1 MDSCRKPACC
11 TRLFSFDFSLI
22 MADIIQLLPEY
33 LANQIAAGEVVQ
45 RPASA
50 VKELL
55 ENAVDAG
62 ATQVQLIVKDAG
74 KQLVQVVD
82 NGSGMSPTDAR
93 MSLERHA
100 TSKIRT
106 TDDLFRIRTLG
117 FRGEALAS
125 IAAVAQVEVRTKQR
139 DQDTGTLLLI
149 EGSQITSQQPVACPD
164 GTSISVKNLFFNV
177 PARRNF
183 LKSNAVEMRHILDE
197 FQHVALANPQISF
210 SLFQNDLE
218 VFNLP
223 AGKLSQRIVSLLGN
237 GYKEQ
242 LAQVEEVT
250 PFLTVRGFIGK
261 PESAKKSRGDQFF
274 FVNNRFIRSAY
285 LNHAVLT
292 AYEGLL
298 PKDTHPFYVLFLDL
312 DPKSIDINVH
322 PTKTEIKFEDEK
334 TVYAILRAAA
344 KQSLGLHNMA
354 PSLDFDGN
362 VNFAP
367 IQPLRLSGQE
377 RNPFDDS
384 FQPDALA
391 SEARAAAKNTGR
403 PAGQDAYERQ
413 LPPRPTEQA
422 KRDLEEFY
430 KSLSQL
436 SVPDVE
442 HEATAVGVAVPTITP
457 LTPEEDLPADD
468 QPLSGGLNLQA
479 GFTAMPPA
487 PGPFPTK
494 AGPAAPPTPM
504 VLPSAA
510 AAAASP
516 ELPLRESS
524 TGPGNKVL
532 QLHQQYLLVPVK
544 SGMMLIDQ
552 VAARERIL
560 YEQYTQSLER
570 EVSASQTLLFP
581 RTITFTP
588 QDFAILR
595 EVEEPL
601 RALGFRFTDFGK
613 HTIAVEGIPADV
625 PARDE
630 KELLEGLIEQ
640 FRTTAGPMKLDRRE
654 QMARALARRVAAS
667 AAGARLSEREMTAIV
682 DKLFACSVPNYTP
695 DGRRTIVMLEL
706 GQLQELFRK

>member
-1 MDSCRKPACC
+1 
-11 TRLFSFDFSLI
+11 

-45 RPASA
+45 RPASV

-62 ATQVQLIVKDAG
+62 ATQVQLIVKEAG

-125 IAAVAQVEVRTKQR
+125 IAAVSQLELRTKQR
-139 DQDTGTLLLI
+139 DQDTGTLLLV
-149 EGSQITSQQPVACPD
+149 EGSQISSQQPVACPD

-197 FQHVALANPQISF
+197 FQHVALANPQIGF

-250 PFLTVRGFIGK
+250 PFITVKGFIGK

-285 LNHAVLT
+285 LNHAVLA

-298 PKDTHPFYVLFLDL
+298 PKDTHPFYVLFLEL
-312 DPKSIDINVH
+312 DPKAIDINVH

-334 TVYAILRAAA
+334 TVYAIVRAAV

-354 PSLDFDGN
+354 PSLDFDGD

-367 IQPLRLSGQE
+367 IQPLRLAGTEQH
-377 RNPFDDS
+377 PFTQD

-391 SEARAAAKNTGR
+391 SAAARAATPR
-403 PAGQDAYERQ
+403 TTPAGFPPARTDAYERQ

-422 KRDLEEFY
+422 KRELEEFY
-430 KSLSQL
+430 KSLQQVK
-436 SVPDVE
+436 VPDVE
-442 HEATAVGVAVPTITP
+442 REATATGVPVPSAT
-457 LTPEEDLPADD
+457 A
-468 QPLSGGLNLQA
+468 
-479 GFTAMPPA
+479 FTAARPA
-487 PGPFPTK
+487 PPVPEAEDESG
-494 AGPAAPPTPM
+494 AS
-504 VLPSAA
+504 VAA
-510 AAAASP
+510 AAFAGLPPLETIPAQSAAPAP

-544 SGMMLIDQ
+544 SGVMLIDQ

-560 YEQYTQSLER
+560 FEQYAQALER
-570 EVSASQTLLFP
+570 DTSASQTLLFP
-581 RTITFTP
+581 RTVTFTP
-588 QDFAILR
+588 QDFAVLR
-595 EVEEPL
+595 EVEEAL

-613 HTIAVEGIPADV
+613 NTIAVEGIPADV

-640 FRTTAGPMKLDRRE
+640 FRTGSGTVKLDRRE
-654 QMARALARRVAAS
+654 QLARALARRVAAS
-667 AAGARLSEREMTAIV
+667 AAGSRLSELEMTALV
-682 DKLFACSVPNYTP
+682 DKLFACQVPNYTP
-695 DGRRTIVMLEL
+695 DGRRTLVLLEL
-706 GQLQELFRK
+706 GQLQAFFTR

>member
-1 MDSCRKPACC
+1 
-11 TRLFSFDFSLI
+11 

-82 NGSGMSPTDAR
+82 NGQGMSPTDAR

-106 TDDLFRIRTLG
+106 TEDLFRIRTLG

-125 IAAVAQVEVRTKQR
+125 IAAVAQVELRTKQP
-139 DQDTGTLLLI
+139 DQDTGTLLLV

-164 GTSISVKNLFFNV
+164 GTSISMKNLFFNV

-197 FQHVALANPQISF
+197 FQHVALANPQIGF

-223 AGKLSQRIVSLLGN
+223 AGKLSQRIVALLGN

-250 PFLTVRGFIGK
+250 PFLAVRGFIGK

-298 PKDTHPFYVLFLDL
+298 PKDTHPFYVLFLEL

-334 TVYAILRAAA
+334 TVYAIVRAAA

-367 IQPLRLSGQE
+367 IQPLRLSGNE
-377 RNPFDDS
+377 KNPFDDS
-384 FQPDALA
+384 YQPDALA
-391 SEARAAAKNTGR
+391 SAARAAASNPGR
-403 PAGQDAYERQ
+403 PASQDAYERQ

-422 KRDLEEFY
+422 KRELEAFY
-430 KSLSQL
+430 KSLSQI

-442 HEATAVGVAVPTITP
+442 HEATAVGVPVPTAP
-457 LTPEEDLPADD
+457 DLLTPELPVAGLLPDEDLPAGLDLLAGQPTSGPAPEF
-468 QPLSGGLNLQA
+468 QPL
-479 GFTAMPPA
+479 
-487 PGPFPTK
+487 
-494 AGPAAPPTPM
+494 
-504 VLPSAA
+504 VLPGTAA
-510 AAAASP
+510 TASP

-532 QLHQQYLLVPVK
+532 QLHQQFLLVPVK

-560 YEQYTQSLER
+560 FEQYAQNLER

-613 HTIAVEGIPADV
+613 NTIAVEGIPADV

-640 FRTTAGPMKLDRRE
+640 FRNSAGSLKLDRRE
-654 QMARALARRVAAS
+654 QMARVLARRVATS
-667 AAGARLSEREMTAIV
+667 AAGTRLSEREMTAIV
-682 DKLFACSVPNYTP
+682 DKLFACSVPNYAP

>member
-1 MDSCRKPACC
+1 
-11 TRLFSFDFSLI
+11 

-62 ATQVQLIVKDAG
+62 ATQVQLIVKEAG

-82 NGSGMSPTDAR
+82 NGTGMSATDAR

-125 IAAVAQVEVRTKQR
+125 IAAVAQVELRTKQR
-139 DQDTGTLLLI
+139 GQDTGSLLLV

-223 AGKLSQRIVSLLGN
+223 AGKLSQRIVALLGN

-250 PFLTVRGFIGK
+250 PFISVKGYIGK

-298 PKDTHPFYVLFLDL
+298 PKDTHPFYVLFLEL
-312 DPKSIDINVH
+312 DPKTIDINVH

-334 TVYAILRAAA
+334 TVYAIVRAAV

-354 PSLDFDGN
+354 PSLDFDGD

-367 IQPLRLSGQE
+367 IQPLRLSGNEQ
-377 RNPFDDS
+377 NPFAGD
-384 FQPDALA
+384 FKPDALA
-391 SEARAAAKNTGR
+391 SAAARAASTPSKNESKSGR
-403 PAGQDAYERQ
+403 ADAYERQ
-413 LPPRPTEQA
+413 LPPRPTDQA
-422 KRDLEEFY
+422 KRELEEFY
-430 KSLSQL
+430 KSLQQVK
-436 SVPDVE
+436 VPDVE
-442 HEATAVGVAVPTITP
+442 REATAIGVPV
-457 LTPEEDLPADD
+457 
-468 QPLSGGLNLQA
+468 
-479 GFTAMPPA
+479 
-487 PGPFPTK
+487 
-494 AGPAAPPTPM
+494 
-504 VLPSAA
+504 PSAA
-510 AAAASP
+510 AIAAARQAEEAAQQTAPELPSNVTNGLAGSEEPVGQGAAPFVLPAPSAATP
-516 ELPLRESS
+516 ELPLREASA
-524 TGPGNKVL
+524 TAAPGNKVL
-532 QLHQQYLLVPVK
+532 QLHQQYLMVPVK
-544 SGMMLIDQ
+544 SGVMLIDQ

-560 YEQYTQSLER
+560 FEQYAQALER
-570 EVSASQTLLFP
+570 ETSASQTLLFP
-581 RTITFTP
+581 RTVTFTP

-601 RALGFRFTDFGK
+601 KALGFRFSDFGK
-613 HTIAVEGIPADV
+613 YTIAVEGIPADV

-640 FRTTAGPMKLDRRE
+640 FRTHAGPVKLDRRE
-654 QMARALARRVAAS
+654 QMARALARRVATS
-667 AAGARLSEREMTAIV
+667 AAGSRLSDFEMTALV

-695 DGRRTIVMLEL
+695 DGRRTLVLLEL
-706 GQLQELFRK
+706 SELQAFFTR

>member
-1 MDSCRKPACC
+1 
-11 TRLFSFDFSLI
+11 

-55 ENAVDAG
+55 ENAVDAK
-62 ATQVQLIVKDAG
+62 ATQIQLIVKDAG

-82 NGSGMSPTDAR
+82 NGAGMSATDAR
-93 MSLERHA
+93 MSMERHA

-125 IAAVAQVEVRTKQR
+125 IAAVAQVELRTKPR
-139 DQDTGTLLLI
+139 DQETGSLLLV
-149 EGSQITSQQPVACPD
+149 EGSQIASQQPVACPD

-197 FQHVALANPQISF
+197 FQHIALANPQIAF

-223 AGKLSQRIVSLLGN
+223 AGKLSQRIVNLLGN

-242 LAQVEEVT
+242 LAACEEVT
-250 PFLTVRGFIGK
+250 PFITVRGFIGK

-298 PKDTHPFYVLFLDL
+298 PKDTHPFYVLFLEL

-334 TVYAILRAAA
+334 TVYAILRAAV

-354 PSLDFDGN
+354 PSLDFQGD

-367 IQPLRLSGQE
+367 IQPLRLSADQKST
-377 RNPFDDS
+377 FDPS
-384 FQPDALA
+384 FRPDALA
-391 SEARAAAKNTGR
+391 SAASQAAQPAPREPRGTNTDSSSTGSR
-403 PAGQDAYERQ
+403 RSDGYERQ
-413 LPPRPTEQA
+413 VPPRPTDQA
-422 KRDLEEFY
+422 KRELEEFY

-436 SVPDVE
+436 NVPDVE
-442 HEATAVGVAVPTITP
+442 REATATGVPVPSASA
-457 LTPEEDLPADD
+457 LTAA
-468 QPLSGGLNLQA
+468 QA
-479 GFTAMPPA
+479 AAFEVP
-487 PGPFPTK
+487 
-494 AGPAAPPTPM
+494 GPAAFEVPVVAPAPA
-504 VLPSAA
+504 PAPA
-510 AAAASP
+510 P
-516 ELPLRESS
+516 ELPLLPLREGS
-524 TGPGNKVL
+524 TGPGGKVL

-544 SGMMLIDQ
+544 SGLMLIDQ
-552 VAARERIL
+552 AAARERIL
-560 YEQYTQSLER
+560 YEQYAQELQR
-570 EVSASQTLLFP
+570 ETGTSQTLLFP
-581 RTITFTP
+581 RTVTFSP
-588 QDFAILR
+588 QDFAVLR
-595 EVEEPL
+595 EVEEAL

-613 HTIAVEGIPADV
+613 NTIAVEGIPADV

-630 KELLEGLIEQ
+630 KQLLEGLIEQ
-640 FRTTAGPMKLDRRE
+640 FRTSAGPIKLERRE
-654 QMARALARRVAAS
+654 QMARALARRVAAT
-667 AAGARLSEREMTAIV
+667 AATARLSDIEMTALV
-682 DKLFACSVPNYTP
+682 DKLFACQVPGYTP
-695 DGRRTIVMLEL
+695 DGRRTLVMLEMS
-706 GQLQELFRK
+706 QLQSFFTR

>member
-1 MDSCRKPACC
+1 
-11 TRLFSFDFSLI
+11 
-22 MADIIQLLPEY
+22 MADVIQLLPEY

-82 NGSGMSPTDAR
+82 NGAGMSPTDAR

-125 IAAVAQVEVRTKQR
+125 IAAVAQVELRTKQR
-139 DQDTGTLLLI
+139 DQDTGTLLLV
-149 EGSQITSQQPVACPD
+149 EGSQITSQQPAACPD

-197 FQHVALANPQISF
+197 FQHVALANPQITF

-242 LAQVEEVT
+242 LAACEEVT
-250 PFLTVRGFIGK
+250 PFLSVKGFIGK

-312 DPKSIDINVH
+312 DPKAIDINVH

-334 TVYAILRAAA
+334 TVYAIVRAAV

-354 PSLDFDGN
+354 PSLDFEGD

-367 IQPLRLSGQE
+367 IQPLRISSNQK
-377 RNPFDDS
+377 NPFTDD
-384 FQPDALA
+384 FRPDALA
-391 SEARAAAKNTGR
+391 SAASQAATPSPRDTRPSGARSE
-403 PAGQDAYERQ
+403 AYERQ

-422 KRDLEEFY
+422 KRELEEFY
-430 KSLSQL
+430 KSLSKV

-442 HEATAVGVAVPTITP
+442 HEATAVGVPVPSASA
-457 LTPEEDLPADD
+457 LTA
-468 QPLSGGLNLQA
+468 A
-479 GFTAMPPA
+479 
-487 PGPFPTK
+487 
-494 AGPAAPPTPM
+494 AAPFLVTA
-504 VLPSAA
+504 PSAA
-510 AAAASP
+510 VPSAP

-524 TGPGNKVL
+524 ASSGNKVL
-532 QLHQQYLLVPVK
+532 QVHGQYLLVAVK
-544 SGMMLIDQ
+544 SGLMLLDQ
-552 VAARERIL
+552 AAARERIL
-560 YEQYTQSLER
+560 YEQYAHTLER
-570 EVSASQTLLFP
+570 ETGASQTLLFP
-581 RTITFTP
+581 RTVTFSP

-595 EVEEPL
+595 EVEEAL
-601 RALGFRFTDFGK
+601 RSLGFRFTDFGK
-613 HTIAVEGIPADV
+613 HTIAVEGIPVDV

-640 FRTTAGPMKLDRRE
+640 FRTHAGPIKLDRRE
-654 QMARALARRVAAS
+654 QMARALARRVAAA
-667 AAGARLSEREMTAIV
+667 AAGARLSDTEMTTLV
-682 DKLFACSVPNYTP
+682 DKLFACQVPGYTP
-695 DGRRTIVMLEL
+695 DGRRTLVMLEL
-706 GQLQELFRK
+706 SQIQEFFRKA

>member
-1 MDSCRKPACC
+1 
-11 TRLFSFDFSLI
+11 

-62 ATQVQLIVKDAG
+62 ATQVQLIIKDAG

-82 NGSGMSPTDAR
+82 NGSGMSATDAR

-125 IAAVAQVEVRTKQR
+125 IAAVAQVELRTKQR

-149 EGSQITSQQPVACPD
+149 EGSQITSQQPTACPD

-197 FQHVALANPQISF
+197 FQHIALANPQIGF
-210 SLFQNDLE
+210 TLFQNDLE

-242 LAQVEEVT
+242 LAACEEVT
-250 PFLTVRGFIGK
+250 PFLSVRGFIGK

-298 PKDTHPFYVLFLDL
+298 PKDAHPFYVLFLDL
-312 DPKSIDINVH
+312 DPKAIDINVH

-334 TVYAILRAAA
+334 TVYAIVRAAV

-354 PSLDFDGN
+354 PSLDFDGD

-367 IQPLRLSGQE
+367 IRPLRTPLGELPKST
-377 RNPFDDS
+377 FDPDD
-384 FQPDALA
+384 FRPDALA
-391 SEARAAAKNTGR
+391 SAASQAAGPPHAGSAG
-403 PAGQDAYERQ
+403 PATTSHERQ
-413 LPPRPTEQA
+413 IPPRPTEQA
-422 KRDLEEFY
+422 KRDLEDFY
-430 KSLSQL
+430 KSLSKV

-442 HEATAVGVAVPTITP
+442 REATAKGVPV
-457 LTPEEDLPADD
+457 
-468 QPLSGGLNLQA
+468 
-479 GFTAMPPA
+479 
-487 PGPFPTK
+487 
-494 AGPAAPPTPM
+494 
-504 VLPSAA
+504 PSAA
-510 AAAASP
+510 AFAAATPAPATGISTGIPSAAVPATP
-516 ELPLRESS
+516 ELPLREAPAN
-524 TGPGNKVL
+524 TGSKVL
-532 QLHQQYLLVPVK
+532 QVHGQYLLVAVK
-544 SGMMLIDQ
+544 SGLMLLDQ
-552 VAARERIL
+552 AAARERIL
-560 YEQYTQSLER
+560 YEQYAHTLER
-570 EVSASQTLLFP
+570 ETGASQTLLFP
-581 RTITFTP
+581 RTVTFTP
-588 QDFAILR
+588 QDFAVLR
-595 EVEEPL
+595 EVEEDL
-601 RALGFRFTDFGK
+601 RNLGFRFTDFGK

-640 FRTTAGPMKLDRRE
+640 FRTHAGPVKLDRRE
-654 QMARALARRVAAS
+654 QMARALARRVATT
-667 AAGARLSEREMTAIV
+667 AAGPRLSDTEMNTLV
-682 DKLFACSVPNYTP
+682 DKLFACQVPGYTP
-695 DGRRTIVMLEL
+695 DGRRTLVLLEL
-706 GQLQELFRK
+706 SQLQEFFRR

>member
-1 MDSCRKPACC
+1 
-11 TRLFSFDFSLI
+11 

-55 ENAVDAG
+55 ENAVDAK
-62 ATQVQLIVKDAG
+62 ATQIQLIVKEAG

-82 NGSGMSPTDAR
+82 NGAGMSPTDAR

-125 IAAVAQVEVRTKQR
+125 IAAVAQVELRTKPR

-149 EGSQITSQQPVACPD
+149 EGSRISSQEPVACAD

-197 FQHVALANPQISF
+197 FQHVALANPQIGF

-242 LAQVEEVT
+242 LAQVEEET
-250 PFLTVRGFIGK
+250 PFLTVRGYIGK

-298 PKDTHPFYVLFLDL
+298 PKDNHPFYVLFLEL

-334 TVYAILRAAA
+334 TVYAIVRSAV

-354 PSLDFDGN
+354 PSLDFAGD
-362 VNFAP
+362 VNFGA
-367 IQPLRLSGQE
+367 IQPLRLSGNE
-377 RNPFDDS
+377 KNPFDDTHR
-384 FQPDALA
+384 PDALA
-391 SEARAAAKNTGR
+391 AAARAANNLVNPR
-403 PAGQDAYERQ
+403 PARAGSADFERP
-413 LPPRPTEQA
+413 LTPRPTEQA
-422 KRDLEEFY
+422 KRELEDFY
-430 KSLSQL
+430 KSLSRVSL
-436 SVPDVE
+436 PDVE
-442 HEATAVGVAVPTITP
+442 HEATAAGVTVPKVP
-457 LTPEEDLPADD
+457 LPEALPANVD
-468 QPLSGGLNLQA
+468 PETGEVLA
-479 GFTAMPPA
+479 APA
-487 PGPFPTK
+487 PGLPTDQLP
-494 AGPAAPPTPM
+494 PAAPEPEPEAAPL
-504 VLPSAA
+504 VLPGTAA
-510 AAAASP
+510 TASP

-532 QLHQQYLLVPVK
+532 QLHQQFLLVPVK

-560 YEQYTQSLER
+560 FEQYAQALER
-570 EVSASQTLLFP
+570 DVSASQTLLFP

-595 EVEEPL
+595 EVEDAL

-630 KELLEGLIEQ
+630 KELIEGLIEQ
-640 FRTTAGPMKLDRRE
+640 FRTGGGPVKLDRRE
-654 QMARALARRVAAS
+654 QMARALARRVATS
-667 AAGARLSEREMTAIV
+667 AAGARLSEREMTTIV

-706 GQLQELFRK
+706 GQLQELFGR

>member
-1 MDSCRKPACC
+1 MP
-11 TRLFSFDFSLI
+11 
-22 MADIIQLLPEY
+22 DIIQLLPEY

-45 RPASA
+45 RPSSA

-82 NGSGMSPTDAR
+82 NGAGMSPTDAR

-125 IAAVAQVEVRTKQR
+125 IAAVAQLELRTKTR
-139 DQDTGTLLLI
+139 DQDTGTLLLV

-164 GTSISVKNLFFNV
+164 GTSISMKNLFFNV

-197 FQHVALANPQISF
+197 FQHVALANPGIAF

-223 AGKLSQRIVSLLGN
+223 AGKLGQRIVALLGN

-242 LAQVEEVT
+242 LAQVDEET
-250 PFLTVRGFIGK
+250 PFLTVHGFIGK

-334 TVYAILRAAA
+334 TVYAIVRSAV

-354 PSLDFDGN
+354 PSLDFAGD
-362 VNFAP
+362 VNFGA
-367 IQPLRLSGQE
+367 IRPLQLSGNE
-377 RNPFDDS
+377 RNPFDDNAGR
-384 FQPDALA
+384 PDALA
-391 SEARAAAKNTGR
+391 AAASAANSLANPRSAGR
-403 PAGQDAYERQ
+403 TASAFERP
-413 LPPRPTEQA
+413 LTPRPTEQA
-422 KRDLEEFY
+422 KQELEDFY
-430 KSLSQL
+430 RSLSRVNL
-436 SVPDVE
+436 PDVE
-442 HEATAVGVAVPTITP
+442 HEATAAGVTVPKVPVLPPPTTP
-457 LTPEEDLPADD
+457 PAAEIVDPETGEVLTSVPAE
-468 QPLSGGLNLQA
+468 A
-479 GFTAMPPA
+479 TPPA
-487 PGPFPTK
+487 PETAPQ
-494 AGPAAPPTPM
+494 PAAPLAGT
-504 VLPSAA
+504 AA
-510 AAAASP
+510 AP
-516 ELPLRESS
+516 ELPLLESS

-544 SGMMLIDQ
+544 SGVMLIDQ

-560 YEQYTQSLER
+560 FEQYAQALER
-570 EVSASQTLLFP
+570 DVSASQTLLFP

-595 EVEEPL
+595 EVEDAL
-601 RALGFRFTDFGK
+601 RALGFRFTDFGR

-640 FRTTAGPMKLDRRE
+640 FRNGGSVKLDRRE

-667 AAGARLSEREMTAIV
+667 AAGARLSEREMTTIV

-695 DGRRTIVMLEL
+695 DGRRTLVLLEL
-706 GQLQELFRK
+706 GQLRELFG

>member
-1 MDSCRKPACC
+1 
-11 TRLFSFDFSLI
+11 

-62 ATQVQLIVKDAG
+62 ATQIQLIIKDAG

-82 NGSGMSPTDAR
+82 NGAGMSATDAR

-125 IAAVAQVEVRTKQR
+125 IAAVAQVELRTKPR
-139 DQDTGTLLLI
+139 DQDTGTLLLV

-197 FQHVALANPQISF
+197 FQHIALANPQIAF

-223 AGKLSQRIVSLLGN
+223 SGKLSQRIVSLLGN

-242 LAQVEEVT
+242 LAACEEVT
-250 PFLTVRGFIGK
+250 PFITVRGFIGK

-298 PKDTHPFYVLFLDL
+298 PKDTYPFYVLFLDL

-334 TVYAILRAAA
+334 TVYAIVRAAV

-354 PSLDFDGN
+354 PSLDFEGD

-367 IQPLRLSGQE
+367 IQPLNLGGSQKST
-377 RNPFDDS
+377 FDPNN
-384 FQPDALA
+384 FRPDALA
-391 SEARAAAKNTGR
+391 SAASQAAQ
-403 PAGQDAYERQ
+403 PAPREPRTSNSNSSGTQRSDAYERQ
-413 LPPRPTEQA
+413 VPPRPTEQA
-422 KRDLEEFY
+422 KRELEEFY
-430 KSLSQL
+430 KSLSQVN
-436 SVPDVE
+436 VPDVE
-442 HEATAVGVAVPTITP
+442 REATAIGVPVPSASA
-457 LTPEEDLPADD
+457 LTAAQTAAEAPEPVAAK
-468 QPLSGGLNLQA
+468 P
-479 GFTAMPPA
+479 PVIPA
-487 PGPFPTK
+487 PVLPSAT
-494 AGPAAPPTPM
+494 PAAPPQ
-504 VLPSAA
+504 
-510 AAAASP
+510 
-516 ELPLRESS
+516 LPLRESS
-524 TGPGNKVL
+524 GSTGGKVL

-544 SGMMLIDQ
+544 SGLMLIDQ
-552 VAARERIL
+552 AAARERIL
-560 YEQYTQSLER
+560 YEQYAQDLER
-570 EVSASQTLLFP
+570 ETGTSQTLLFP
-581 RTITFTP
+581 RTVTFSP
-588 QDFAILR
+588 QDFAVLR
-595 EVEEPL
+595 EVEEAL
-601 RALGFRFTDFGK
+601 RALGFRFSDFGK
-613 HTIAVEGIPADV
+613 NTIAVEGIPAEV

-630 KELLEGLIEQ
+630 KELLESLIEQ
-640 FRTTAGPMKLDRRE
+640 FRNSAGPVKLERRE
-654 QMARALARRVAAS
+654 QMARALARRVATT
-667 AAGARLSEREMTAIV
+667 AATARLSDTEMTALV
-682 DKLFACSVPNYTP
+682 DRLFACQIPGYTP
-695 DGRRTIVMLEL
+695 DGRRTLVMLEMN
-706 GQLQELFRK
+706 QLQAFFTR